1 MFATLGPVEISL
13 DLSILL
19 IRFQQTTRSSSV
31 NSRKPAQANKNA
43 IEVQLTTNVNNNVV
57 TKTQF
62 LALPAASLKLM
73 TWQFAYTFSFLRDLN
88 HPSQAAAFAARRRV
102 SGNFLFNSCYI
113 VSNSCLALIRNRH
126 YSSTLRRNS
135 KCSAGT

>member
-43 IEVQLTTNVNNNVV
+43 IEVQLTTKVNNNVV
-57 TKTQF
+57 TNTIPCIACSVVKTYD
-62 LALPAASLKLM
+62 LAIRIHI
-73 TWQFAYTFSFLRDLN
+73 FFSTR
-88 HPSQAAAFAARRRV
+88 S
-102 SGNFLFNSCYI
+102 
-113 VSNSCLALIRNRH
+113 
-126 YSSTLRRNS
+126 
-135 KCSAGT
+135 